1 VKFQYN
7 PPVIIK
13 KLFPAFRWES
23 RVEKILLTFDD
34 GPVPGLTE
42 KILKNLE
49 ENNIKGLFFCVGSNV
64 RKYPTLVKEIIDEGH
79 TIGNHTYNHTKLTS
93 PDFNPIVEIDGLNRF
108 VYDKFGIEIKY
119 FRPPHGRFNLY
130 TNKILKER
138 NMINV
143 MWSLLT
149 YDFKGDLSRVKMS
162 VSWCLHN
169 NSIIV
174 LHDNLKSGDI
184 ISESI
189 DYIARETAA
198 KGFSFGEPVECLN

>member
-1 VKFQYN
+1 MKFQYN

-13 KLFPAFRWES
+13 KIFPSFRWES
-23 RVEKILLTFDD
+23 QVEKILLTFDD

-42 KILKNLE
+42 KILKKLE
-49 ENNIKGLFFCVGSNV
+49 EYNIKGLFFCVGSNV
-64 RKYPTLVKEIIDEGH
+64 RKYPSLVQEIINEGH
-79 TIGNHTYNHTKLTS
+79 TIGNHTYNHTNLTS

-108 VYDKFGIEIKY
+108 VYDKFGFEIRY

-138 NMINV
+138 NMVNV

-149 YDFKGDLSRVKMS
+149 YDFKGDLSKVKMS

-174 LHDNLKSGDI
+174 LHDNLKSGNI
-184 ISESI
+184 LSESI
-189 DYIARETAA
+189 DYITREVER

>member
-7 PPVIIK
+7 PPVIIQ

-23 RVEKILLTFDD
+23 RVRKILLTFDD

-42 KILKNLE
+42 TILKKLGDNK
-49 ENNIKGLFFCVGSNV
+49 IKGLFFCVGSNV
-64 RKYPTLVKEIIDEGH
+64 RKSPLLVQEIINEGH
-79 TIGNHTYNHTKLTS
+79 TIGCHTYNHTNLTS
-93 PDFNPIVEIDGLNRF
+93 PDFNPIVEIDGFNRLVF
-108 VYDKFGIEIKY
+108 DKFGVEVKY

-138 NMINV
+138 EMVNV

-149 YDFKGDLSRVKMS
+149 YDFKGDLAKVKMS
-162 VSWCLHN
+162 VSWCMRD

-174 LHDNLKSGDI
+174 LHDNLKSQNI
-184 ISESI
+184 ISDSI
-189 DYIARETAA
+189 DYIVREAA
-198 KGFSFGEPVECLN
+198 GKGFSFGEPVECLN